1 MPRDAESQG
10 VLQLTRSRLAD
21 AGLAALVM
29 LIIAMLVV
37 PLPTWL
43 LDQLIA
49 LNLALSLLLLV
60 TAMYVPH
67 GLAFTSM
74 PSVLLITTLYRLAL
88 NVSSTRL
95 ILLQA
100 DAGRVIRAFGD
111 FVVRGDYLV
120 GGVIFLIVS
129 LIQYIVVAKGGE
141 RVAEVAAR
149 FTLDA
154 MPGKQLAIDADL
166 RAGALRVEVAQKRR
180 AELERES
187 RFYGAMDGAMKFIKG
202 DAIASL
208 IITGIA
214 FVGGTAIGVWGRGLD
229 PNAAVKLYGLL
240 AIGDGLV
247 SQLPALVTSV
257 AAGLTVT
264 RVAEHEQSSLGQ
276 DVIDQL
282 LQRPRALFA
291 VAASLAMLAIV
302 PGLPALPFGVL
313 ALLMAAR
320 GLRVRRALGSGKVAL
335 TAQEPA
341 PAALLLELS
350 PQLMASVGPQRALTL
365 DETLRPTLQ
374 SVSAQLGVV
383 APSYRVLTDPA
394 LGERAFTLRL
404 RQAPLMRAYVQDA
417 DALERLLEDELHGQ
431 LRRRARELLSLDELQ
446 KLLDRTSQWA
456 PHLVQSV
463 VPRVFSLTQL
473 AEILR
478 RLLDEGVSIRA
489 LERILES
496 LAGCDPKNATLDRG
510 LTLARR
516 ALREQLAET
525 RPGAESDV
533 LAVHLIDPMIE
544 DALRDATQTIGGDRV
559 VALAPELAHDVVQAV
574 RRVRAAHAS
583 PPVLVTQDDVRR
595 SLYDVLKDE
604 LPDVSVLAYTELPP
618 HVTIERRELITVGA
632 APSLS

>member
-1 MPRDAESQG
+1 MPRDSESQG
-10 VLQLTRSRLAD
+10 VLQLTRGRLAD

-29 LIIAMLVV
+29 LIIAMLIV
-37 PLPTWL
+37 PLPTWV

-60 TAMYVPH
+60 TSMYVPH
-67 GLAFTSM
+67 GLSFTSM

-120 GGVIFLIVS
+120 GAVIFLIVS

-149 FTLDA
+149 FILDA

-166 RAGALRVEVAQKRR
+166 RAGALRVEAAQKRR

-202 DAIASL
+202 DAVASL
-208 IITGIA
+208 IITAVA
-214 FVGGTAIGVWGRGLD
+214 FFGGTAIGVWNRGMPLE
-229 PNAAVKLYGLL
+229 ASLKLYGLL

-282 LQRPRALFA
+282 LQRPRALYA
-291 VAASLAMLAIV
+291 VSASLAMLALV

-313 ALLMAAR
+313 VLATAARALL
-320 GLRVRRALGSGKVAL
+320 VRRNLGSGK
-335 TAQEPA
+335 TPQTTQEPA

-350 PQLMASVGPQRALTL
+350 PQLMAAVGPQRALTL
-365 DETLRPTLQ
+365 DETLRPALQ
-374 SVSAQLGVV
+374 AVSAQLGVV
-383 APSYRVLTDPA
+383 APSYRVVADPA
-394 LGERAFTLRL
+394 LGAGSFTLRL
-404 RQAPLMRAYVQDA
+404 RQAPLLRAFVQNA
-417 DALERLLEDELHGQ
+417 DELEHLLEAELHAQ

-456 PHLVQSV
+456 PNLVQSV
-463 VPRVFSLTQL
+463 TPRVFSLTQL

-516 ALREQLAET
+516 ALREQLAEA
-525 RPGAESDV
+525 RVEQDV
-533 LAVHLIDPMIE
+533 LAVHLIDPMVE
-544 DALRDATQTIGGDRV
+544 DALRDATQTISGDRV
-559 VALAPELAHDVVQAV
+559 VALAPELAHDIVQAV
-574 RRVRAAHAS
+574 RRARTAHAS
-583 PPVLVTQDDVRR
+583 VPVLVTQDDVRR
-595 SLYDVLKDE
+595 SLYDVLKEE

-618 HVTIERRELITVGA
+618 NVTVERRELITVGA
-632 APSLS
+632 PSSFS